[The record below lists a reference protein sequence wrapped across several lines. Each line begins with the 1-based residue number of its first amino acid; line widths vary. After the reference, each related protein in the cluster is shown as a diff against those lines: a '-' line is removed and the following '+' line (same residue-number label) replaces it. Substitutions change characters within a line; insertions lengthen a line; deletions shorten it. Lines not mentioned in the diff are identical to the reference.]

1 MAVGPF
7 RPETPVVKQMGA
19 KTGARNLLQK
29 LFRDNC
35 IGIDVGGIQWDN
47 QPVCWVN
54 FSAMVV
60 SLFDAANVGEVAGNG
75 GSGGHRRAD

>member
-1 MAVGPF
+1 MPLYIPGSLKRTQDSAVGPF

-35 IGIDVGGIQWDN
+35 VGINVGGIQWDN
-47 QPVCWVN
+47 Q
-54 FSAMVV
+54 SRY
-60 SLFDAANVGEVAGNG
+60 AG
-75 GSGGHRRAD
+75 